1 MPCPLTF
8 SSQGICI
15 WRGFKIQFDV
25 CHVLCEEFL
34 MLDVTHNHVDVETEL
49 GVVALIMVFL

>member
-1 MPCPLTF
+1 
-8 SSQGICI
+8 
-15 WRGFKIQFDV
+15 
-25 CHVLCEEFL
+25 